1 MADWAD
7 DTGGDTLV
15 ADLAPSA
22 SELPDDTAVPPPEII
37 EKGDQL
43 IKISYKW
50 RKNEN
55 TNKRELLKVTRTFAR
70 EHQRTSRKVA
80 QRKKWAKFGL
90 SKGDPNG
97 PQDSTT
103 MFAEE
108 VTMRFIH
115 ADQTEEDAEEE
126 DEQMTKIKRQFEY
139 FSFFQNFNNPG
150 SAPKMRSNASPM
162 DSEPKTT
169 PDSPAQSLQQL
180 TEKYVPPKRVPG
192 RSGPGYSDEVPAI
205 RVSNISSAATQEDLQ
220 QLFEKFGRISRIHL
234 GRDRKTNES
243 RGFAFINYQS
253 RDDAQ
258 KAIDTMN
265 GYGYDHLIL
274 SVEWSENRKKENE
287 TNADG
292 KPAGFPGSRIRRN

>member
-1 MADWAD
+1 MTDWAD
-7 DTGGDTLV
+7 DTESDALPTTGVPVVVPEPDKALP
-15 ADLAPSA
+15 PS
-22 SELPDDTAVPPPEII
+22 ETI

-43 IKISYKW
+43 IKVSYKW
-50 RKNEN
+50 RTNEG
-55 TNKRELLKVTRTFAR
+55 TSKRELIKVTRTFQL
-70 EHQRTSRKVA
+70 EHQKTSKKVA
-80 QRKKWAKFGL
+80 MRKKWDKFGL
-90 SKGDPNG
+90 SKPDPQG

-139 FSFFQNFNNPG
+139 FSFFQGFNRSDDKSNT
-150 SAPKMRSNASPM
+150 MRPPNSMMPIESNA
-162 DSEPKTT
+162 T
-169 PDSPAQSLQQL
+169 LRQL
-180 TEKYVPPKRVPG
+180 TEKYVPPNRG
-192 RSGPGYSDEVPAI
+192 SRTGPGVRPGYGDEVPAI

-234 GRDRKTNES
+234 GRDRRTNES
-243 RGFAFINYQS
+243 RGFAFINYAG

-274 SVEWSENRKKENE
+274 SVEWSENRKKEGE
-287 TNADG
+287 PGAEGG
-292 KPAGFPGSRIRRN
+292 KPTGFQSRIRRN